1 MSAASEPVA
10 IDSTVPPSCEA
21 SGASPKVAARE
32 TCGAALRAG
41 YRHIDE
47 ARGYGHEAD
56 VARAIADE
64 DGVAR
69 EDCFLVTKLSAGE

>member
-1 MSAASEPVA
+1 MPRL
-10 IDSTVPPSCEA
+10 
-21 SGASPKVAARE
+21 GFG
-32 TCGAALRAG
+32 TCWIAGGEDVYRATRAALRAG